1 VSNLDRPDRGTLAL
15 LLVVAIALSLAAAF
29 VWLHATGPFDGARLE
44 PGIQPWMANGLLVEP
59 LQELGAGLQRGDVV
73 VAAGGRS
80 MESWAQDIFHFGV
93 LRPRWRVGQTIEY
106 VVQRDG
112 QRQPI
117 AVTLESYPLGTIARR
132 NWGTITFALV
142 AQIIASVAFLLR
154 RRNEA
159 ARVLFL
165 WTSSILSATT
175 WSLGLQVSD
184 VVGATGFWLFKA
196 TTLGA
201 YLLFWASGLHFALVF
216 PRRHP
221 VLDRRPWLVAAVY
234 LAPYALYLVYL
245 AVTRLLA
252 PNMLGWLALWTR
264 GEAALA
270 VLYLALTLATVL
282 RRFRERSDWVT
293 RQKIRWVMLGALL
306 SGGTGLLL
314 WTVPAAF
321 GEPLIDSNVLGIVLL
336 PFPLSIAVAIL
347 RYQLF
352 DIDTLL
358 NRALVYGA
366 LTALVLGIY
375 TAVVGLLGLA
385 LRPDSTAPLTLVA
398 AALVAV
404 LFQPLRERLQRGVNH
419 LLYGERDEPYGVL
432 ARLGQRLEA
441 TLEPE
446 AVLPATVE
454 TVAQALRLP
463 YAAISLRAVQEEPAA
478 GQESGDVIAASYGM
492 PRDEVA
498 VFPLIYQGEQI
509 GSLMAA
515 PRSRG
520 EAFNPADRRLL
531 TDLAHQVSIAA
542 HAVQLSAQLRRS
554 RQRLV
559 TAREEERRRI
569 RRDLHDGL
577 GPTLAGLTLK
587 VDAARNL
594 LDHDAGQA
602 DALLAEVKTQTQSA
616 LADIR
621 RLVYGLRPPALDEL
635 GLISAIR
642 EQAMRYQDV
651 TDLCARVEGPESLPP
666 LPAAVEVAA
675 YRIVVEALTN
685 VVRHGQARNC
695 TIRLSLADELAV
707 EIVDDGLGLPPDLRA
722 GVGLTSIRERA
733 AELGGTCVAE
743 TMPSGGTRVR
753 VTLPLEQPSLT

>member
-15 LLVVAIALSLAAAF
+15 LLVVTIALSLAAAF
-29 VWLHATGPFDGARLE
+29 VWLHATGPFDGTRLE
-44 PGIQPWMANGLLVEP
+44 PGIQPWVDGGLLVTP
-59 LQELGAGLQRGDVV
+59 LYTVDAGLQSGDVV

-80 MESWAQDIFHFGV
+80 MESWAQDLFRFGV
-93 LRPRWRVGQTIEY
+93 LRPNWQIGDTVEY
-106 VVQRDG
+106 TVLRLG
-112 QRQPI
+112 QRQTV
-117 AVTLESYPLGTIARR
+117 ALTLESYPLGTVAAR
-132 NWGTITFALV
+132 NWGTIAFALIAQVIATFAF
-142 AQIIASVAFLLR
+142 ILR
-154 RRNEA
+154 RGKEA

-175 WSLGLQVSD
+175 WSLGLHVSD

-201 YLLFWASGLHFALVF
+201 YLLFWAAGLHFALVF

-221 VLDRRPWLVAAVY
+221 ALERRPWLVTAIY
-234 LAPYALYLVYL
+234 LAPYTLYLLYL
-245 AVTRLLA
+245 AVTRLLV
-252 PNMLGWLALWTR
+252 PDVLGWLALWTR

-270 VLYLALTLATVL
+270 GLYLALTLLTVL

-306 SGGTGLLL
+306 SGGIGLLL

-321 GEPLIDSNVLGIVLL
+321 GEPLIDSNVLGLVLL

-366 LTALVLGIY
+366 LTAMVLAIY
-375 TAVVGLLGLA
+375 TVVVGLLGLYF
-385 LRPDSTAPLTLVA
+385 RPDSTAPLTLVA

-478 GQESGDVIAASYGM
+478 SEEAGDVIAASYGKA
-492 PRDEVA
+492 REDLE
-498 VFPLIYQGEQI
+498 VFPLIYQGDPI

-515 PRSRG
+515 PRSWG
-520 EAFNPADRRLL
+520 ETFSPADRRLL
-531 TDLAHQVSIAA
+531 TDLAQQVSIAA

-594 LDHDAGQA
+594 LDHDPGQA
-602 DALLAEVKTQTQSA
+602 HALLAEVKSQTQHA

-642 EQAMRYQDV
+642 EQAARYQDV
-651 TDLCARVEGPESLPP
+651 TNLCATVEGPESLPP

-695 TIRLSLADELAV
+695 TIRLSLAGELAL

-753 VTLPLEQPSLT
+753 VTLPLEQSSST